1 MQFFHCFLALH
12 YVPLITAGGPWKLE
26 TYSCPIRRSL
36 PLTSTNKITDTTSK
50 KKRKTTTTLESQ
62 DNTFTSPCGENIYK
76 KKWQL
81 EINARKVRSHHTVTV
96 WKHFVVHTLFL
107 TQKGCFFF
115 FFDTFLFP
123 LRNGHFVQSSSLFKI
138 LCKHS
143 MHIHTVNIFIYIYV
157 LYLYIYRYIYIYLYR
172 TWLSASYG
180 STVTHTH
187 FVLKTKLDT
196 RQLHCF

>member
-123 LRNGHFVQSSSLFKI
+123 LRKLTQRSFCSEQLALQDSVQTFNAYPYSKHFY
-138 LCKHS
+138 
-143 MHIHTVNIFIYIYV
+143 IYIYV
-157 LYLYIYRYIYIYLYR
+157 LYLYIYRYIYISL
-172 TWLSASYG
+172 
-180 STVTHTH
+180 
-187 FVLKTKLDT
+187 
-196 RQLHCF
+196 

>member
-115 FFDTFLFP
+115 FFWHFP
-123 LRNGHFVQSSSLFKI
+123 V
-138 LCKHS
+138 
-143 MHIHTVNIFIYIYV
+143 
-157 LYLYIYRYIYIYLYR
+157 
-172 TWLSASYG
+172 SAEETN
-180 STVTHTH
+180 STVIL
-187 FVLKTKLDT
+187 F
-196 RQLHCF
+196 RAARSSRFCANIQCISIQ

>member
-115 FFDTFLFP
+115 FFLTLSCFRWGTVILF
-123 LRNGHFVQSSSLFKI
+123 RAARSSRF
-138 LCKHS
+138 CA
-143 MHIHTVNIFIYIYV
+143 NIQCISI
-157 LYLYIYRYIYIYLYR
+157 
-172 TWLSASYG
+172 
-180 STVTHTH
+180 
-187 FVLKTKLDT
+187 
-196 RQLHCF
+196 Q